1 MDPGKARS
9 VPARRMLRSFT
20 MKTILMTML
29 LVGGVAAA
37 DKGPD
42 FVAAKSPAPATS
54 PTLTASNARAPIEPT
69 DVIAFANDSAGLI
82 DSAVDQVDHVAMWLA
97 AHPGYNV
104 VLEGHTDST
113 GTPQYN
119 ATLAFDRAAAVR
131 SRLQARGITPDRIVL
146 AAYGEASA
154 GQPVNINDRRV
165 VIYAT
170 KLAPSQVAL
179 RLQERGALRT
189 AFQ

>member
-1 MDPGKARS
+1 
-9 VPARRMLRSFT
+9 
-20 MKTILMTML
+20 MTML
-29 LVGGVAAA
+29 LAGGVAAA
-37 DKGPD
+37 GTGPD
-42 FVAAKSPAPATS
+42 FVAAKSPAPATP
-54 PTLTASNARAPIEPT
+54 PTLAASNARNPIEPT

-82 DSAVDQVDHVAMWLA
+82 DSALDQIDHAATWLA
-97 AHPGYNV
+97 AHPGYNI
-104 VLEGHTDST
+104 VLEGHTDAT

-119 ATLAFDRAAAVR
+119 ASLAFDRAAAVR

-146 AAYGEASA
+146 AAYGESSA
-154 GQPVNINDRRV
+154 TEPANINDRRV
-165 VIYAT
+165 VMYAT